1 MLGVTSGDDA
11 QQLAVRL
18 AQVLAD
24 PMADPIAP
32 EWIVV
37 TTAGVQR
44 WLGLELAR
52 RLGSSGA
59 DRSDGVAANLDM
71 IFPGTLA
78 RRVLFADID
87 RTNDPWHLDRVAWVV
102 LDVLESSTAAADM
115 RLGPLNRLAP
125 GATSL

>member
-1 MLGVTSGDDA
+1 MLRVTSGGDA
-11 QQLAVRL
+11 QQLAASL

-24 PMADPIAP
+24 PMPDPMAP

-52 RLGSSGA
+52 RLGTSGP

-71 IFPGTLA
+71 LFPGTLT
-78 RRVLFADID
+78 RRV
-87 RTNDPWHLDRVAWVV
+87 
-102 LDVLESSTAAADM
+102 
-115 RLGPLNRLAP
+115 
-125 GATSL
+125 